1 MGKTFQKER
10 MNKEVAEEDRKK
22 SVKPKTTTKRT
33 TDATKK
39 VADKAAAALIKKPT
53 DTEAAAPTVEQHPE
67 YKRKQKLL
75 DGDPDE
81 IPFLPKYVQQ
91 HIEDFGRP
99 PFRVPN
105 MKRNHKTMEE
115 FMEKYRN
122 K

>member
-22 SVKPKTTTKRT
+22 SEKPKTTTKRT

-53 DTEAAAPTVEQHPE
+53 DTEAAANPE